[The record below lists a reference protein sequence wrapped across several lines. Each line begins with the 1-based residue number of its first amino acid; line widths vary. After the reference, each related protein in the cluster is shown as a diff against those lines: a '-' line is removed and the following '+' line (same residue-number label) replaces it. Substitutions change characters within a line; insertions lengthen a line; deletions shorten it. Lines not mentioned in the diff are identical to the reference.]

1 MRSNSRVRE
10 SRNPPSSLLLLD
22 DDDDFRTAL
31 ADNLR
36 DDGFRVIEFSTPAHL
51 QDLAGLGDIG
61 AVITDDQMPGEDGL
75 TFTDRFHAERPNV
88 PVVMVTA
95 FMTHY
100 LEAQLALREFMRAL
114 RKPFDYEE
122 LLDLLKRF
130 RCAVSQTPE

>member
-1 MRSNSRVRE
+1 LRSSSRARG

-36 DDGFRVIEFSTPAHL
+36 DDGFRVLEFRTPAQL
-51 QDLAGLGDIG
+51 PAIDELGEIG

-75 TFTDRFHAERPNV
+75 TFTDRFHEKHPSV

-100 LEAQLALREFMRAL
+100 LEAQLTLRKFTRVL
-114 RKPFDYEE
+114 TKPFDYEV
-122 LLDLLKRF
+122 LLDLLKRL
-130 RCAVSQTPE
+130 RCTASRPPE